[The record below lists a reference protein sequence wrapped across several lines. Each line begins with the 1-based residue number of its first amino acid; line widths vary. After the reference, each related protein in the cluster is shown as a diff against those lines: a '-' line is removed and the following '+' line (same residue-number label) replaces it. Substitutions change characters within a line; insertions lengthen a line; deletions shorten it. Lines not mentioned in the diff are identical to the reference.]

1 MTNTDVAERQAN
13 PIAELRM
20 QVENLEGQFKAA
32 LPAHIPTER
41 FCRVLM
47 TAIQNN
53 PDLVMKVERRSLF
66 NAAMKAA
73 QDGLLPD
80 GRDGAIVVY
89 GSQAQWMP
97 MIGGLRK
104 KVRNSGEIATWDAQ
118 IVHKNDKFQFRL
130 GDDPFIQHE
139 PILEGD
145 PGPVIAAYSIAVL
158 KTGEK
163 SREVMSVAAIEKV
176 RTRSKAKTSGPWM
189 TDYEEMCRK
198 TVARRHSKV
207 LPMST
212 DLDDLLRRDDDLYD
226 FDAAKNDAAA
236 NQPASLTSK
245 LDILAALP
253 KTEAPSTAAGTE
265 TGEVTGTNS
274 AASSSETGAHSTA
287 GASGAGQA
295 DSSTGPDKASP
306 ADNSASSQKD
316 AKPASDASGQAAPE
330 TASHLSK
337 GDTAK
342 GAAKAGDGK
351 PTAPKNEAEYIAYA
365 DAWIAEWTGAEEP
378 TIKNPRW
385 QADKNIR
392 NKCNVTE
399 EVRDMM
405 LGRFVKKIGENAD
418 ADRS

>member
-1 MTNTDVAERQAN
+1 MSNTDVAERQTS
-13 PIAELRM
+13 PITELRS

-32 LPAHIPTER
+32 LPAHIPVER

-53 PDLVMKVERRSLF
+53 PDLVVKVERRSLF

-118 IVHKNDKFQFRL
+118 IVHKNDRFKFRL
-130 GDDPFIQHE
+130 GDDPFIEHE
-139 PILEGD
+139 PILESD

-163 SREVMSVAAIEKV
+163 SREVMSIAAIEKV
-176 RTRSKAKTSGPWM
+176 RARSKASNNGPWK

-226 FDAAKNDAAA
+226 FDAARAENASGAPQTLAGKLDVL
-236 NQPASLTSK
+236 ASLP
-245 LDILAALP
+245 A
-253 KTEAPSTAAGTE
+253 TEAPSTAAE
-265 TGEVTGTNS
+265 DQTNS
-274 AASSSETGAHSTA
+274 AASAITGEKTGDVSEA
-287 GASGAGQA
+287 GRAE
-295 DSSTGPDKASP
+295 PDTASP
-306 ADNSASSQKD
+306 AKNSSSTPPKD
-316 AKPASDASGQAAPE
+316 ATASAASG
-330 TASHLSK
+330 H
-337 GDTAK
+337 
-342 GAAKAGDGK
+342 
-351 PTAPKNEAEYIAYA
+351 A
-365 DAWIAEWTGAEEP
+365 DAKSDPSKEPGKASATATNEPPKTEKEYVEAATIWIANLIDADAGEVRWKSEKTLRNKANVGAEARE
-378 TIKNPRW
+378 TLQEKL
-385 QADKNIR
+385 ATKCAEIR
-392 NKCNVTE
+392 
-399 EVRDMM
+399 
-405 LGRFVKKIGENAD
+405 D
-418 ADRS
+418 ADRSW

>member
-1 MTNTDVAERQAN
+1 MSNADVAERPSN

-89 GSQAQWMP
+89 GNQAQWMP

-139 PILEGD
+139 PILDSD

-176 RTRSKAKTSGPWM
+176 RTRSKAKSSGPWM

-236 NQPASLTSK
+236 NQPASLVGK

-253 KTEAPSTAAGTE
+253 ATEAPSTAADSE
-265 TGEVTGTNS
+265 QTNS
-274 AASSSETGAHSTA
+274 AAPSSATGEPSSA

-295 DSSTGPDKASP
+295 DPAPDPDKASP
-306 ADNSASSQKD
+306 ANNSSSTPPKD
-316 AKPASDASGQAAPE
+316 ATASAASGQAA
-330 TASHLSK
+330 
-337 GDTAK
+337 AK
-342 GAAKAGDGK
+342 SAPPKEPDKAAAKATDK
-351 PTAPKNEAEYIAYA
+351 APATEAEYVEATTIWIANLLDA
-365 DAWIAEWTGAEEP
+365 DAGEA
-378 TIKNPRW
+378 RW
-385 QADKNIR
+385 KGEKTLR
-392 NKCNVTE
+392 NKANVGADARE
-399 EVRDMM
+399 SLQEKLSAKCAEIR
-405 LGRFVKKIGENAD
+405 D

>member
-1 MTNTDVAERQAN
+1 MSNTDVAERQAN
-13 PIAELRM
+13 PISELRS

-32 LPAHIPTER
+32 LPAHIPVER

-53 PDLVMKVERRSLF
+53 PDLVVKVERRSLF

-139 PILEGD
+139 PILDSD

-163 SREVMSVAAIEKV
+163 SREVMSIAAIEKV
-176 RTRSKAKTSGPWM
+176 RTRSKASKNGPWV

-226 FDAAKNDAAA
+226 FEAARADNAAGA
-236 NQPASLTSK
+236 PQTLAGK
-245 LDILAALP
+245 LDVLAALP
-253 KTEAPSTAAGTE
+253 ATEAPSTATN
-265 TGEVTGTNS
+265 GEEQANS
-274 AASSSETGAHSTA
+274 AASTSAPANGAA
-287 GASGAGQA
+287 EAGQA
-295 DSSTGPDKASP
+295 GLSGPYKASP
-306 ADNSASSQKD
+306 AKDQASTQPLPNKET
-316 AKPASDASGQAAPE
+316 AATGQAASNPQGP
-330 TASHLSK
+330 SRQK
-337 GDTAK
+337 DQ
-342 GAAKAGDGK
+342 GAA
-351 PTAPKNEAEYIAYA
+351 TATDKTPQTEAEYRVFAE
-365 DAWIAEWTGAEEP
+365 AWIKEATDSKKGEARWKSEKLMRREVHITQETFEYLDAFKNQKWAEIE
-378 TIKNPRW
+378 
-385 QADKNIR
+385 
-392 NKCNVTE
+392 
-399 EVRDMM
+399 
-405 LGRFVKKIGENAD
+405 D